1 MNPKTNNI
9 FKALADPSRRRM
21 LDIAKEHP
29 GITVTELT
37 EEFDFSR
44 YAVMKHLN
52 ILESCDLIIS
62 IKEGKFRKLYLNA
75 IPIQTIYDRWIS
87 KFSKYWAQNITALKY
102 KLEEDSEM
110 SQPELKHVFVI
121 YIKTT
126 KEKLWEA
133 LTNGEITQKYFFA
146 TKIKS
151 NFSSGSKLE
160 FHGVNKEGNP
170 YIPVSGKVFEV
181 IPQKKLVHSFQQY
194 SNNDK
199 PSRVTYEIEEVDET
213 IKLTVTHDQFDEVNE
228 TYNSV
233 QQGWPYILSGLKTYL
248 ETNKT
253 LA

>member
-1 MNPKTNNI
+1 MKSSTDDI
-9 FKALADPSRRRM
+9 FRALSDPNRRRI
-21 LDIAKEHP
+21 LDIAKNRP
-29 GITVTELT
+29 GITVNELT
-37 EEFDFSR
+37 DEFDFSR
-44 YAVMKHLN
+44 YAVMKHLK
-52 ILESCDLIIS
+52 ILESCNLIIS
-62 IKEGKFRKLYLNA
+62 KKEGKFRKLYLNA

-102 KLEEDSEM
+102 KLEEDSKM

-133 LTNGEITQKYFFA
+133 LTHGDVTHKYFFA

-151 NFSSGSKLE
+151 DFSPGSKLE
-160 FHGVNKEGNP
+160 FHGVNKEGEP
-170 YIPVSGKVFEV
+170 YIPVSGEVIEV
-181 IPQKKLVHSFQQY
+181 IPQKKLVYSFQQY

-199 PSRVTYEIEEVDET
+199 PSRVTYEIEEVDGN
-213 IKLTVTHDQFDEVNE
+213 IKFTVTHDQFDEVNE

-253 LA
+253 LS